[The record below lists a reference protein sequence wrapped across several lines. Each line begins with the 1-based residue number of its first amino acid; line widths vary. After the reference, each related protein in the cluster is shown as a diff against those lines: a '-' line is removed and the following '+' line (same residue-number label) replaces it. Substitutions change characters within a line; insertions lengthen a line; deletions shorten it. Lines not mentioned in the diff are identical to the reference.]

1 MRASHCARFNVR
13 FEARIVHAVRW
24 RWPFPTAQYVA
35 HHGVSLRAANATTA
49 QLPGGRGR
57 CSESAWTT
65 RPLR

>member
-35 HHGVSLRAANATTA
+35 HHGVSLRTRSQSYSNHANSTNAREE
-49 QLPGGRGR
+49 L
-57 CSESAWTT
+57 SK
-65 RPLR
+65 